1 VERHF
6 TINGTSGF
14 KLKTATGKVVSTK
27 RAMLDEI
34 TDFYAL
40 QLDNPVNVL
49 TQDMARQFL
58 NSSSSLEK
66 YKFFMKGIQL
76 EQLDHD
82 YTLLS
87 DSLDGVDAHL
97 ESLLEDEN
105 ALKVRVDQAEKK
117 LKQCDRQE
125 NLREKMLQSQRQMA
139 WAQVEEQERNEEQA
153 RHKVEEVEAKIAQRV
168 EEFDKLDE
176 SFQRADQAMEAAK
189 AKLEE
194 VKQEHPPLAD
204 QQSEAKAA
212 YSEKDAD
219 RIEIQTQQRDVA
231 GQLRRAKQRATELEQ
246 KVNDERKRLEAADGG
261 NQARMLQD
269 IEAAEIE
276 AAEAKRKYDDH
287 PAGLDELERK
297 MKTAELKRSDAA
309 DALQRKQADVADAT
323 TRLRN
328 FQQGQGAHL
337 GAYHQSIHAVIREIN
352 AERRWR
358 VKPVGPLGEHMRI
371 LKPEWSSII
380 ENFFGNA
387 LGSFVV
393 EQKSDQALLSAIM
406 QRCG

>member
-1 VERHF
+1 
-6 TINGTSGF
+6 
-14 KLKTATGKVVSTK
+14 
-27 RAMLDEI
+27 MLDEI

-40 QLDNPVNVL
+40 QLENPVNVL

-58 NSSSSLEK
+58 NSSSNYEK

-105 ALKVRVDQAEKK
+105 ALKAKVDQAEKK

-153 RHKVEEVEAKIAQRV
+153 RQKVEEVEAKIAQRV
-168 EEFDKLDE
+168 EDFDKMDE
-176 SFQRADQAMEAAK
+176 SFQRADQALEAAK

-194 VKQEHPPLAD
+194 VKQEQSPLAD
-204 QQSEAKAA
+204 QLSEARAA
-212 YSEKDAD
+212 HSEKDAE
-219 RIEIQTQQRDVA
+219 RVEIQTQQRDVQ
-231 GQLRRAKQRATELEQ
+231 GQLKRAKQRAAELDQ

-276 AAEAKRKYDDH
+276 AAEATRKYDDH
-287 PAGLDELERK
+287 PAARDELDRNLR
-297 MKTAELKRSDAA
+297 TAELKHSDATE
-309 DALQRKQADVADAT
+309 ALQKKQTDVADAT
-323 TRLRN
+323 TRLKS
-328 FQQGQGAHL
+328 FQQGQGAYL
-337 GAYHQSIHAVIREIN
+337 GAYHNSIHSVIREIN
-352 AERRWR
+352 AERRWKS
-358 VKPVGPLGEHMRI
+358 KPVGPLGEHLRL

-380 ENFFGNA
+380 ENFFGAA

-406 QRCG
+406 QRCQ

>member
-1 VERHF
+1 
-6 TINGTSGF
+6 
-14 KLKTATGKVVSTK
+14 
-27 RAMLDEI
+27 MLDEV

-40 QLDNPVNVL
+40 QLENPVNVL

-58 NSSSSLEK
+58 NSSSNSEK

-105 ALKVRVDQAEKK
+105 ALKAKVDQAEKK

-125 NLREKMLQSQRQMA
+125 NLRDKMTQAQRQMA

-153 RHKVEEVEAKIAQRV
+153 RHKVEEIEAKIAQRT
-168 EEFDKLDE
+168 EDFNKMDE
-176 SFQRADQAMEAAK
+176 TFQRADQVMEAAK
-189 AKLEE
+189 AKLEQ
-194 VKQEHPPLAD
+194 VKQEHQPLAD
-204 QQSEAKAA
+204 QQMEANAA
-212 YSEKDAD
+212 HGEKEAE
-219 RIEIQTQQRDVA
+219 RIEIQTQQRDVS
-231 GQLRRAKQRATELEQ
+231 GQLKRAKQRATELEQ

-276 AAEAKRKYDDH
+276 AAEAKRKYEEH
-287 PAGLDELERK
+287 PSARDELDRSAK
-297 MKTAELKRSDAA
+297 ALDLRRSDAA
-309 DALQRKQADVADAT
+309 DALQRKQADVQAAT
-323 TRLRN
+323 TRLRS
-328 FQQGQGAHL
+328 FQEGQGAYL
-337 GAYHQSIHAVIREIN
+337 AAYHPSIHRVISEIN
-352 AERRWR
+352 AERRWK
-358 VKPVGPLGEHMRI
+358 VKPVGPLGEHLRL

-393 EQKSDQALLSAIM
+393 EQKSDQALLSTIM
-406 QRCG
+406 QRCQ